1 MPRDAPTT
9 RGHWLCAYPDY
20 RFPLMKTIRMAVLF
34 CLLAGVPT
42 LAQNAVGDWQG
53 TLDANGTTLR
63 VVVHITQSEGGYRAT
78 LDSPDQGANGI
89 PVGSVSVAG
98 SALKF
103 EVPMVG
109 GSYEGHFSADGQTVD
124 GTWSQG
130 GMSLAL
136 VLKRQTAAASAPAP
150 PPARVKKPGEPVF
163 LGEETWQG
171 ALDAGMATFH
181 LVLHLAKAGDG
192 GLVAAIDSVD
202 QNAYG
207 ITVSSA
213 TEKDGV
219 LKLALPGI
227 GASYEGHIAAGR
239 ATIDGTWSQGE
250 RDMPLVFTRSGA
262 APAPPAPAP
271 AAAAPAGT
279 VGIWQG
285 VLEAGGAKL
294 RLQLHVFAA
303 EKGQFTGK
311 LDSLDQ
317 GANGLVCANI
327 TLKENAFHFDV
338 PSVGGSYEGKLNA
351 AGAEIAGSWTQGGVT
366 RPLNFKLGDKP
377 IAWKRPQN
385 PTEPYPY
392 RTEEVSFPNT
402 KAGVA
407 LAGTLSIPP
416 GLGPFP
422 AALLIS
428 GSGPNTRDEFVAG
441 HSIFLVLADSLTR
454 RGIVVLRFDKRGIG
468 KSSGNYAAA
477 TSADFA
483 DDAEAGVAFLKSRKE
498 VNPREIGLVGH
509 SEGGIIAPMVASR
522 SRDVAWIVLLAGD
535 AVKGEEVLVLQ
546 GKLIDNASG
555 MSEERAGQMASLQRK
570 SLAIIHQEKD
580 DSVARQKLT
589 ELYETDPTAKEM
601 PAGVRQMSV
610 QFLLSPW
617 MRYFLDY
624 DPAPALERTKCP
636 VLALYGSKD
645 LQVPPSQNLPVMKAA
660 LSRGGNK
667 DFRAEVIP
675 DLNHL
680 FQHATTGSP
689 NEYGGIEETMAPVV
703 LDDVSSWILKH
714 ASS

>member
-1 MPRDAPTT
+1 MKTLSMA
-9 RGHWLCAYPDY
+9 LLACLL
-20 RFPLMKTIRMAVLF
+20 PLMSAQT
-34 CLLAGVPT
+34 
-42 LAQNAVGDWQG
+42 QNAVGDWQG
-53 TLDANGTTLR
+53 TLDANGTTLH
-63 VVVHITQSEGGYRAT
+63 VVVHITEDGGGFKAT
-78 LDSPDQGANGI
+78 LDSPDQGATGI

-98 SALKF
+98 SVLKF
-103 EVPMVG
+103 EVPTVG
-109 GSYEGHFSADGQTVD
+109 GSYEGHFSAGGQAVD

-136 VLKRQTAAASAPAP
+136 VLKRQSAAAGGPASP
-150 PPARVKKPGEPVF
+150 KKPGEPVF
-163 LGEETWQG
+163 PGEETWQG

-181 LVLHLAKAGDG
+181 LVLHLAKADDG
-192 GLVAAIDSVD
+192 GLKAAIDSID

-207 ITVSSA
+207 ITVSTV

-219 LKLALPGI
+219 LKLELPGI
-227 GASYEGHIAAGR
+227 GASFEGHIDTGR
-239 ATIDGTWSQGE
+239 TKIDGTWSQGG
-250 RDMPLVFTRSGA
+250 RDMALMFTRSGA
-262 APAPPAPAP
+262 APALT
-271 AAAAPAGT
+271 AAATPTPPVEKPRTPQRINVSGDVQAAPNPV

-294 RLQLHVFAA
+294 RLQLHVLAA
-303 EKGQFTGK
+303 DKGQFTGK

-317 GANGLVCANI
+317 GASGLACANI

-338 PSVGGSYEGKLNA
+338 PSVGGSYDGKLNA
-351 AGAEIAGSWTQGGVT
+351 AGDEITGSWTQGGAPL
-366 RPLNFKLGDKP
+366 PLNFKRGDKP
-377 IAWKRPQN
+377 TAWKRPQN

-392 RTEEVSFPNT
+392 RTEEVSYPNA
-402 KAGVA
+402 KAGIT
-407 LAGTLSIPP
+407 LAGTLTIPP
-416 GLGPFP
+416 GPGPFP

-428 GSGPNTRDEFVAG
+428 GSGPNTRDELVAG
-441 HSIFLVLADSLTR
+441 HSIFLVLADSLAR
-454 RGIVVLRFDKRGIG
+454 KGIVVLRFDKRGIG
-468 KSSGNYAAA
+468 KSTGSYAKA

-483 DDAEAGVAFLKSRKE
+483 DDAEAGVAFLKTRKD
-498 VNPREIGLVGH
+498 VNQREIGLVGH

-522 SRDVAWIVLLAGD
+522 SNDVAWIVLLAGD
-535 AVKGEEVLVLQ
+535 AVKGEDVLVLQ
-546 GKLIDNASG
+546 GKLIDKASG
-555 MSEERAGQMASLQRK
+555 MSDEKADQIASLQRR

-589 ELYETDPTAKEM
+589 ELYDAD
-601 PAGVRQMSV
+601 PAGKDLPSAMRQTSIG
-610 QFLLSPW
+610 FLLSPW

-624 DPAPALERTKCP
+624 DPAPALEKTKCP

-645 LQVPPSQNLPVMKAA
+645 LQVPPSQNLPVLKKALA
-660 LSRGGNK
+660 EGGNK

-714 ASS
+714 AAS